1 MYIKK
6 VKGLHSPSFKQVL
19 QFIQQFLTR
28 YRLEN
33 YQTTYSQNLAT
44 KLIESNGILH
54 LSDLISLYNHWD
66 VRSRECYQSA
76 KRFLLVYRLLSDILS
91 DCMDSLHKLP
101 FLSIS
106 FANRIFIAY
115 MYKVGRLF
123 ISLVIWNEY
132 FFLI

>member
-44 KLIESNGILH
+44 
-54 LSDLISLYNHWD
+54 
-66 VRSRECYQSA
+66 SA
-76 KRFLLVYRLLSDILS
+76 YLRLNVSCRNVLGARQTYR
-91 DCMDSLHKLP
+91 KQRN
-101 FLSIS
+101 FT
-106 FANRIFIAY
+106 F
-115 MYKVGRLF
+115 
-123 ISLVIWNEY
+123 E
-132 FFLI
+132 